1 MESILNR
8 VKLLIEYDTTKTLSE
23 NLLIVEQLS
32 SADDLAKA
40 FGILGKS
47 ASDDIVKAAGIVDD
61 LAKPISSMDDFL
73 KLYKTGK
80 VTAQNVGKVQT
91 QLLKNASLP
100 ITQKT
105 AMVDNFVTQSIKK
118 SRGVGKTSTQISDD
132 LVSKGYPKDV
142 ADDVGNKLSSHWKGN
157 KSGPSA
163 FKSQGGKQGSN
174 VIKSKVT
181 RSGKTKNLKPKR
193 TKNPNPKAAE
203 DAAKIEAELA
213 KGGKP
218 WPAWVKWGTGLGIGA
233 LALWWYF
240 HDSGDVVT
248 VPEDIPEEE
257 PTTDNDSGGGST
269 SGGGA
274 GYTVCPGPQY
284 TQGCKS
290 ETIRKVQ
297 GCLGL
302 TPDSKFGPKT
312 QAALEAKG
320 FTNGF
325 TDTDVDKICNKV
337 QTAPETPAKPNP
349 YANWSSE
356 EPEGGT
362 NINQP
367 AEG

>member
-23 NLLIVEQLS
+23 NMLIVEQLS
-32 SADDLAKA
+32 SADDLARA

-47 ASDDIVKAAGIVDD
+47 ASDDIVRAAGIVDD

-73 KLYKTGK
+73 KLYKEGK

-91 QLLKNASLP
+91 QLLKNTRLP

-297 GCLGL
+297 GCLDLVADG
-302 TPDSKFGPKT
+302 KFGPKT

-320 FTNGF
+320 YKTGF
-325 TDTDVDKICNKV
+325 TDADVDKICNRV
-337 QTAPETPAKPNP
+337 QASPDLPQEENP
-349 YANWSSE
+349 YKDWTPDEA
-356 EPEGGT
+356 EGGSET
-362 NINQP
+362 QGGI
-367 AEG
+367 EG